1 MTRTMS
7 VRMDEENYE
16 FLNKLSREERG
27 DMSKAVR
34 QLIDKGRIMLAV
46 ERYKEGNASLG
57 LAAELADLTLGE
69 MINTLAEYGVR
80 SNLETEDYLK
90 GLENL
95 RTAW

>member
-80 SNLETEDYLK
+80 SNLETENYLK